1 VSHPQSKV
9 EILVALESNQDAIVS
24 FFSAQPEAALFTGDP
39 ERWGPAH
46 HLAHLAATSQAIAR
60 GLRKSE
66 LPLHPDRHSRGYGEL
81 IGVATAALQAA
92 PKATLLERGRAVVV
106 PPGTSRAELVEA
118 YRTASADLRAA
129 AAVWRDDELDR
140 RALPH
145 PYLGALT
152 VREML
157 LFCVFHERHH
167 LKSVRTRLETAP

>member
-1 VSHPQSKV
+1 MSPPTTKA
-9 EILVALESNQDAIVS
+9 EILAALESNQDAIVTY
-24 FFSAQPEAALFTGDP
+24 FSAQAEAVLFTGDP

-46 HLAHLAATSQAIAR
+46 HLQHLAQTSQAIGR

-66 LPLHPDRHSRGYGEL
+66 LPLHPSGHSRGYGEL
-81 IGVATAALQAA
+81 IGAATAALQAA
-92 PKATLLERGRAVVV
+92 PRETLLERGRTVIVS
-106 PPGTSRAELVEA
+106 PNTSRPELVET
-118 YRTASADLRAA
+118 YRAASADLRAA

-167 LKSVRTRLETAP
+167 LRSVRKRLETVA